1 MDRISIAEAAFRLT
15 LEDLQEATNRISN
28 DIIETPLLPFDCSD
42 RKLMLKAE
50 CLQELGSFKIRAGA
64 NAIEQADEKVL
75 QNGVVTA
82 SAGNFGQ
89 GVAKA
94 AQNRGLPVH
103 VIVPDTAAKVKVEA
117 LLDLG
122 AKVTSVSFSDW
133 WEVMMTRS
141 SGLEG
146 FFIHPVAEL
155 EVIIGNAGIGL
166 EIVSKFPGVEVIVVP
181 VGGGGM
187 ISGIALA
194 MKALGKKPQ
203 IIACE
208 IESSTPLKSAKTHG
222 EPVQVER
229 GKSWIDGIGSTSV
242 LAEMWPLLDVLVDDV
257 VVVSHLEAEKALRS
271 LASKA
276 HLVSEG
282 AGAVAMAAAMHPQFC
297 GQNVVAVI
305 SGGNIDPKTFSQ
317 ILDSSYSRDN

>member
-1 MDRISIAEAAFRLT
+1 MENFSISETAFQLTLKDFEEAA
-15 LEDLQEATNRISN
+15 NRISN
-28 DIIETPLLPFDCSD
+28 DIIVTPLLPFESSD

-64 NAIEQADEKVL
+64 NAIESATKKDL
-75 QNGVVTA
+75 LNGIVTA

-103 VIVPDTAAKVKVEA
+103 VIVPDTAAKVKVNA

-122 AKVTSVSFSDW
+122 AKVTTVPFSDW
-133 WEVMMTRS
+133 WGVMMTRS
-141 SGLEG
+141 AGVDG

-155 EVIIGNAGIGL
+155 EVIIGNGGIGL
-166 EIVSKFPGVEVIVVP
+166 EICSQCPNVDVIIVP
-181 VGGGGM
+181 FGGGGM

-194 MKALGKKPQ
+194 MKALGKNPV
-203 IIACE
+203 IVACE
-208 IESSTPLKSAKTHG
+208 IESSTPLKAAKSKG
-222 EPVQVER
+222 RPVKVDR

-242 LAEMWPLLDVLVDDV
+242 LPEMWPLLDELVDSV
-257 VVVSHLEAEKALRS
+257 IVVSHLEAEKALRLLS
-271 LASKA
+271 SKA

-282 AGAVAMAAAMHPQFC
+282 AGAVALAAAMSPEFS
-297 GQNVVAVI
+297 GKNVVAVI
-305 SGGNIDPKTFSQ
+305 SGGNIDPKTYGE
-317 ILDSSYSRDN
+317 ILNNSYS